1 MKKIKFIV
9 IPILAVIVMILMI
22 YILVLNGQIKEGEAK
37 LIRIEKSD
45 SSITNQQF
53 IKGFFNYSNPGLR
66 YKQIE
71 SIMTDKGYHQTF
83 PSGTELPKKSAID
96 IISSVKSI
104 ITYENQVSKVEVW
117 YMNDIVT
124 TTTFN
129 GVSNN
134 INLIVKNKLLYLEGE
149 GWKVDD
155 VEYVSQV
162 AR

>member
-1 MKKIKFIV
+1 
-9 IPILAVIVMILMI
+9 MILMI

-83 PSGTELPKKSAID
+83 PSGTELPKKVRLILYRRLKVLSHMRI
-96 IISSVKSI
+96 KSP
-104 ITYENQVSKVEVW
+104 
-117 YMNDIVT
+117 
-124 TTTFN
+124 
-129 GVSNN
+129 
-134 INLIVKNKLLYLEGE
+134 
-149 GWKVDD
+149 
-155 VEYVSQV
+155 
-162 AR
+162 R